1 MGESPR
7 RPPKVKGLRE
17 PSESLRQ
24 KDRGPEGVL
33 ESPIRWI
40 GADGVTLSG
49 LGQGGKSDAHPRYR
63 GYSRVARFTPHTEA
77 DVQEML
83 EAIGVSALDDLFAD
97 VSPKF
102 EGELDLPSVLSEYE
116 ALREVGSLARENVYG
131 LPIFLGAGAYD
142 RIVPSA
148 IGAII
153 SRGEYLTCYTPYQP
167 EISQGTLQSIFEF
180 QSMISELTGLEIS
193 NASVYDGANAVVEA
207 ALMTARLTKRDPK
220 VAVSAGLNPR
230 YRGVMETYRVEVV
243 DLPFED
249 GTTDFSG
256 VPDDVS
262 GVFVQSPNFFGAVED
277 MEAASEAAHA
287 VEALSVAVCDPISLS
302 ILEAPGNLGAD
313 VAVGEAQPLGMPLM
327 FGGPYAGYMATKEEY
342 VRQLPGRITGETI
355 DEDGKLAYVL
365 TLRGRE
371 QDIRRARA
379 NSNICTNQAL
389 TALVATV
396 YTALMGPQGLRE
408 VAELSVSKAHYF
420 AERLQAS
427 DFGLRYPE
435 APFLWEF
442 AVELPDVARTN
453 EALLD
458 AGIVGGLDLG
468 DGAMLVAVT
477 EKRTREE
484 LDAFVEVVA
493 DAV

>member
-1 MGESPR
+1 MLGA
-7 RPPKVKGLRE
+7 V
-17 PSESLRQ
+17 
-24 KDRGPEGVL
+24 GV
-33 ESPIRWI
+33 E
-40 GADGVTLSG
+40 T
-49 LGQGGKSDAHPRYR
+49 
-63 GYSRVARFTPHTEA
+63 
-77 DVQEML
+77 
-83 EAIGVSALDDLFAD
+83 LDDLFAD
-97 VSPKF
+97 VHPRY
-102 EGELDLPSVLSEYE
+102 EGELDLPPALSEYE
-116 ALREVGSLARENVYG
+116 ALREVDALAKENVSG

-153 SRGEYLTCYTPYQP
+153 SRGEFLTSYTPYQP

-207 ALMTARLTKRDPK
+207 ALMTARLTKKDPK

-230 YRGVMETYRVEVV
+230 YREVIETYRVEVV
-243 DLPFED
+243 DLQFEN
-249 GTTDFSG
+249 GTTDFSNL
-256 VPDDVS
+256 PDVS
-262 GVFVQSPNFFGAVED
+262 GVFVQSPNFFGVVED
-277 MEAASEAAHA
+277 IGAASEAAHG
-287 VEALSVAVCDPISLS
+287 VDALCVAVCDPISLS
-302 ILEAPGNLGAD
+302 VLEAPGNLGAD
-313 VAVGEAQPLGMPLM
+313 VAVGEAQPLGMPLI
-327 FGGPYAGYMATKEEY
+327 FGGPYAGYMATREDF

-355 DEDGKLAYVL
+355 DKDGKLAYVL

-389 TALVATV
+389 TALAATV
-396 YTALMGPQGLRE
+396 YTALMGPEGLRE
-408 VAELSVSKAHYF
+408 VAELSISKAHYL

-427 DFGLRYPE
+427 GFGLRFPD

-442 AVELPDVARTN
+442 AVELPDVQRAN
-453 EALLD
+453 EALLE

-468 DGAMLVAVT
+468 NGAMLVAVT

-493 DAV
+493 DAL

>member
-1 MGESPR
+1 
-7 RPPKVKGLRE
+7 
-17 PSESLRQ
+17 
-24 KDRGPEGVL
+24 
-33 ESPIRWI
+33 
-40 GADGVTLSG
+40 
-49 LGQGGKSDAHPRYR
+49 
-63 GYSRVARFTPHTEA
+63 
-77 DVQEML
+77 ML
-83 EAIGVSALDDLFAD
+83 DAIGVETLDDLFAD
-97 VSPKF
+97 VHPKY
-102 EGELDLPSVLSEYE
+102 EGELDLPPTLSEYE
-116 ALREVGSLARENVYG
+116 ALREVDALSKANVSG

-142 RIVPSA
+142 RIAPSA

-153 SRGEYLTCYTPYQP
+153 SRGEFLTSYTPYQP

-180 QSMISELTGLEIS
+180 QSLISELTGLEIS

-230 YRGVMETYRVEVV
+230 YREVIETYRVDVV
-243 DLPFED
+243 DLPFEN
-249 GTTDFSG
+249 GATDFSNL
-256 VPDDVS
+256 PDDVS
-262 GVFVQSPNFFGAVED
+262 GVFVQNPNFFGVVED
-277 MEAASEAAHA
+277 IGAASEAAHE
-287 VEALSVAVCDPISLS
+287 VDALCVAVCDPISLS
-302 ILEAPGNLGAD
+302 VLEAPGNLDAD

-355 DEDGKLAYVL
+355 DKDGKLAYVL

-389 TALVATV
+389 TALAATV
-396 YTALMGPQGLRE
+396 YTALMGPEGLRE
-408 VAELSVSKAHYF
+408 VAELSISKAHYL
-420 AERLQAS
+420 ADRLQAS
-427 DFGLRYPE
+427 GFRLQAPG

-442 AVELPDVARTN
+442 AVELSDVPRAN
-453 EALLD
+453 VALLE
-458 AGIVGGLDLG
+458 AGMVGGLDLG

-477 EKRTREE
+477 EKRTKDE

-493 DAV
+493 DAL

>member
-1 MGESPR
+1 
-7 RPPKVKGLRE
+7 
-17 PSESLRQ
+17 
-24 KDRGPEGVL
+24 
-33 ESPIRWI
+33 
-40 GADGVTLSG
+40 
-49 LGQGGKSDAHPRYR
+49 
-63 GYSRVARFTPHTEA
+63 
-77 DVQEML
+77 ML
-83 EAIGVSALDDLFAD
+83 EAIGAETLDDLFAD
-97 VSPKF
+97 VSPKY
-102 EGELDLPSVLSEYE
+102 EGELELPEAFSEYE
-116 ALREVGSLARENVYG
+116 ALGEVDALAKENVWG

-148 IGAII
+148 VGAII
-153 SRGEYLTCYTPYQP
+153 SRGEFLTCYTPYQP

-230 YRGVMETYRVEVV
+230 YREVMETYGAEVV
-243 DLPFED
+243 ALRFED
-249 GTTDFSG
+249 GTTDFSE

-262 GVFVQSPNFFGAVED
+262 GVFVQSPNFFGIVED
-277 MEAASEAAHA
+277 IGAASKAAHD
-287 VEALSVAVCDPISLS
+287 VDALCVAVCDPISLS
-302 ILEAPGNLGAD
+302 LLEAPGNLGAD

-355 DEDGKLAYVL
+355 DKDGKLAYVL

-389 TALVATV
+389 TALAATV
-396 YTALMGPQGLRE
+396 YTALMGPEGLRA
-408 VAELSVSKAHYF
+408 VAELSISKSHYL
-420 AERLQAS
+420 ADRLQAS
-427 DFGLRYPE
+427 GFRLQYPD

-442 AVELPDVARTN
+442 AVEFGEASDVARAN
-453 EALLD
+453 EALLE

-468 DGAMLVAVT
+468 DGEMLVAVT
-477 EKRTREE
+477 EKRTKGE
-484 LDAFVEVVA
+484 LDAFVEVVS

>member
-1 MGESPR
+1 M
-7 RPPKVKGLRE
+7 
-17 PSESLRQ
+17 
-24 KDRGPEGVL
+24 
-33 ESPIRWI
+33 
-40 GADGVTLSG
+40 
-49 LGQGGKSDAHPRYR
+49 
-63 GYSRVARFTPHTEA
+63 
-77 DVQEML
+77 
-83 EAIGVSALDDLFAD
+83 
-97 VSPKF
+97 
-102 EGELDLPSVLSEYE
+102 
-116 ALREVGSLARENVYG
+116 
-131 LPIFLGAGAYD
+131 
-142 RIVPSA
+142 PSA

-167 EISQGTLQSIFEF
+167 EISQGTLQAIFEF

-230 YRGVMETYRVEVV
+230 YREVMGTYRVEVV
-243 DLPFED
+243 ELPLD
-249 GTTDFSG
+249 GGVTDFSA

-262 GVFVQSPNFFGAVED
+262 GVFVQSPNYFGIVED
-277 MEAASEAAHA
+277 VRAASEAAHG
-287 VEALSVAVCDPISLS
+287 VDALAVAVCDPISLS

-327 FGGPYAGYMATKEEY
+327 FGGPYAGYMATKEDF
-342 VRQLPGRITGETI
+342 VRQLPGRIAGETI

-389 TALVATV
+389 TALCATV
-396 YTALMGPQGLRE
+396 YTALMGPRGLRE
-408 VAELSVSKAHYF
+408 VAELSVSKAHYL
-420 AERLQAS
+420 AGRLDEA
-427 DFGLRYPE
+427 GLE
-435 APFLWEF
+435 APPPRRSFLWEF
-442 AVELPDVARTN
+442 AVEVPDVAKAN
-453 EALLD
+453 EALLE